1 MYHPAVYYTM
11 ILLKKLPLIILLLP
25 FFAFAQNANLIKWS
39 ADRKLSWHDYLA
51 EPDNR
56 SGAAASTSTQIGF
69 EYHVRDNNLTFNIT
83 CYFSKEKSWG
93 RYKNDYILSHEQGHF
108 DIAEIF
114 TRKFYKTVKEYT
126 FNDRSYKTDLRDIY
140 TNAMKEKER
149 FQQQYDNETDYS
161 RNKPKQE
168 EWLKKIQK
176 MLEETEEFSNYN

>member
-1 MYHPAVYYTM
+1 MYHPAVYYMM

-39 ADRKLSWHDYLA
+39 ADRKLSWRDYLA